1 MQLKKEFMK
10 HIHILLAG
18 LLILC
23 AASCKKFVETPQ
35 PRNELAA
42 SLVFTDDKTA
52 TAAMVG
58 LYSNMNSFNYFWANV
73 LMNYLTAMQA
83 DDLYYF
89 TGFENYD
96 VFLKNTL
103 LPSSQY
109 VQSMWNDQ
117 YSYIYHANSCIEGLT
132 KATALSEPVKNQL
145 LGEAYFMRAFLH
157 FYLVNMYGD
166 VPLITS
172 TDYVANGVKPRD
184 KSAVVYDQIIKD
196 LNEAKNLM
204 ADNYPTGT
212 RVRPNKAAATA
223 MLARVYLY
231 TKQWSL
237 AEAEATQVLTNTRYE
252 LLKDL
257 NTVFLANSREA
268 IWQLM
273 PVNTANGRN
282 TWEGFTSTPATP
294 TGTPLFRL
302 DTINLI
308 QKFEATDKRLANWT
322 GFRKL
327 SSGATVYFP
336 YKYKVRTNTSG
347 ALTEY
352 SMVLRLAEQFLIRAE
367 ARIQQDKLDDGRADL
382 DSVRTRAGLLPLP
395 VNLDKNALLLAVEQ
409 ERKVE
414 LFVEWGHR
422 WFDLKR
428 TARADQVLKPIKG
441 ASWQATDT
449 LYPIPLDARKT
460 NIHLDQ
466 NEGYK

>member
-1 MQLKKEFMK
+1 MK
-10 HIHILLAG
+10 RSHILLAG

-109 VQSMWNDQ
+109 VQSMWRDQ

-172 TDYVANGVKPRD
+172 TDYVANGVKPRRSLQWSMIRSSRIS
-184 KSAVVYDQIIKD
+184 KKPKISWPITI
-196 LNEAKNLM
+196 
-204 ADNYPTGT
+204 PTGT
-212 RVRPNKAAATA
+212 RVRPNKATATA

-237 AEAEATQVLTNTRYE
+237 AETEATQVLTNTRYE

-302 DTINLI
+302 DTINLG
-308 QKFEATDKRLANWT
+308 QK
-322 GFRKL
+322 
-327 SSGATVYFP
+327 
-336 YKYKVRTNTSG
+336 
-347 ALTEY
+347 
-352 SMVLRLAEQFLIRAE
+352 I
-367 ARIQQDKLDDGRADL
+367 
-382 DSVRTRAGLLPLP
+382 
-395 VNLDKNALLLAVEQ
+395 
-409 ERKVE
+409 
-414 LFVEWGHR
+414 
-422 WFDLKR
+422 
-428 TARADQVLKPIKG
+428 
-441 ASWQATDT
+441 
-449 LYPIPLDARKT
+449 
-460 NIHLDQ
+460 
-466 NEGYK
+466 

>member
-1 MQLKKEFMK
+1 MK
-10 HIHILLAG
+10 RIHILLAG
-18 LLILC
+18 WLIMGSM
-23 AASCKKFVETPQ
+23 SCNKFVETPD
-35 PRNELAA
+35 PNNELASA
-42 SLVFTDDKTA
+42 LTFTDDKTA

-96 VFLKNTL
+96 VFRKNSL

-109 VQSMWNDQ
+109 VQSMWADQ
-117 YSYIYHANSCIEGLT
+117 YSYVYHANSCIEGLT
-132 KATALSEPVKNQL
+132 KTTSLSEPVRKQL

-172 TDYVANGVKPRD
+172 TDYIANGVKPRE
-184 KSAVVYDQIIKD
+184 KTAVVYDQIIAD
-196 LNEAKNLM
+196 LKEAKNLM
-204 ADNYPTGT
+204 EDNYPTAN

-223 MLARVYLY
+223 LLARAYLY

-237 AEAEATQVLTNTRYE
+237 AEAEATLVLDNSLYD
-252 LLKDL
+252 LLTDL
-257 NTVFLANSREA
+257 NSVFLANSREA

-273 PVNTANGRN
+273 PVNLAGGRN

-302 DTINLI
+302 DTTHLI
-308 QKFEATDKRLANWT
+308 EKFEPNDKRLANWT

-336 YKYKVRTNTSG
+336 YKYKVRTTTIG
-347 ALTEY
+347 TLTEY
-352 SMVLRLAEQFLIRAE
+352 SMVMRLAEQFLIRAE
-367 ARIQQDKLDDGRADL
+367 ARIQQSKLDDGRADL
-382 DSVRTRAGLLPLP
+382 DSIRIRAGLLALP
-395 VNLDKNALLLAVEQ
+395 ETLDKSELLLAVEQ
-409 ERKVE
+409 ERHME

-428 TARADQVLKPIKG
+428 TGRSDAVLKPIKE
-441 ASWQATDT
+441 ANWQSTDT
-449 LYPIPLDARKT
+449 LYPIPLNAMKT
-460 NIHLDQ
+460 NVYLEQ
-466 NEGYK
+466 NDGYK

>member
-1 MQLKKEFMK
+1 MK
-10 HIHILLAG
+10 RNYILLSLLLLTG
-18 LLILC
+18 LS
-23 AASCKKFVETPQ
+23 SCKKFVETIQ

-42 SLVFTDDKTA
+42 DLVFTDDKTA

-58 LYSNMNSFNYFWANV
+58 LYSNMNSFNYFYANV

-83 DDLYYF
+83 DDMYYY

-132 KATALSEPVKNQL
+132 EATALTPSVKDQL

-166 VPLITS
+166 VPLITN
-172 TDYVANGVKPRD
+172 TDYVANGVKPRE
-184 KSAVVYDQIIKD
+184 KTAAVYDQIIKD
-196 LNEAKNLM
+196 LKEAKSLM
-204 ADNYPTGT
+204 ADNYPTGN

-223 MLARVYLY
+223 LLARVYLY

-237 AEAEATQVLTNTRYE
+237 AETEATEVLGNSQYA

-257 NTVFLANSREA
+257 NAVFLGNSREA

-273 PVNTANGRN
+273 PVNTALGRN

-302 DTINLI
+302 DTTNLI
-308 QKFEATDKRLANWT
+308 KKFEANDLRLTNWT

-336 YKYKVRTNTSG
+336 YKYKIRTNNG
-347 ALTEY
+347 AALTEY
-352 SMVLRLAEQFLIRAE
+352 SMVMRLAEQFLIRAE
-367 ARIQQDKLDDGRADL
+367 ARVQQDKLDDGRADL
-382 DSVRTRAGLLPLP
+382 DSVRIRAGLTALPTS
-395 VNLDKNALLLAVEQ
+395 LDKSALLLAVEQ

-428 TARADQVLKPIKG
+428 TGRSNAVLQPIKS
-441 ASWQATDT
+441 ANWQATDT
-449 LYPIPLDARKT
+449 LYPIPSDARKT
-460 NIHLDQ
+460 NIHLSQ
-466 NEGYK
+466 NDGYK